1 MAIYKNTPP
10 IVTSGLVLA
19 LDAANPQSYIGDRN
33 ILNPYTW
40 TVSSGSIGVFNQNG
54 VTSENRR
61 LYATDPFGKSSV
73 VWGSY
78 PLGENNEDGGWNSAN
93 ISIDPTQMYRFSVWV
108 KRISNGTS
116 GNFYLGTYGANLAGS
131 NIGVA
136 QMDDNSVDTNPYWDI
151 ANIGTLTKDVWFLV
165 VGHIYPQNTTYTG
178 KHPDTGVYTV
188 ASGSTKVRNTSGNIG
203 TGDIKW
209 VTGSVYTRHRTYH
222 YYSLDTGS
230 QLQFFDPRIDLCNG
244 TQPSISDLVT
254 DRTRTW
260 YDISGN
266 LTTGSMVGTGFDN
279 NKKCILFASSSN
291 STCLFNNQSLYNFN
305 TGSFTIETLVR
316 LTATASGNV
325 NALWQKRV
333 NSGGIGSYPGYQYR
347 ILNLSTTQ
355 ASTIISVD
363 NGTGN
368 VNNSTYASG
377 GSGTLPYYT
386 FVHSILTF
394 NVSTLKVAEYRN
406 GTLINSEAQNSGVMT
421 GSFYNNNLDFRL
433 GKNDGNSL
441 DAEYY
446 FLRSYNRVLTATEV
460 TQNYNATKA
469 RFGL

>member
-10 IVTSGLVLA
+10 IVTNGLVLA
-19 LDAANPQSYIGDRN
+19 LHAANLRSYIGDRN

-78 PLGENNEDGGWNSAN
+78 PLGENNNDGGWDSAN
-93 ISIDPTQMYRFSVWV
+93 IPIDPTQMYRFSVWV

-136 QMDDNSVDTNPYWDI
+136 QMFNDGVNTNPYWDI

-178 KHPDTGVYTV
+178 KHPDSGVYTV
-188 ASGSTKVRNTSGNIG
+188 ASGSTKVRNISANIG
-203 TGDIKW
+203 TGDVKW
-209 VTGSVYTRHRTYH
+209 ITGSAYTRHRTYH
-222 YYSLDTGS
+222 YYSLDSGS

-305 TGSFTIETLVR
+305 TGSFTIESVVR
-316 LTATASGNV
+316 LTATASGGV
-325 NALWQKRV
+325 NALWQKRAGTT
-333 NSGGIGSYPGYQYR
+333 NIGFPSGYQYR
-347 ILNLSTTQ
+347 ILNSTTTN
-355 ASTIISVD
+355 AATIISVD
-363 NGTGN
+363 NGK
-368 VNNSTYASG
+368 G
-377 GSGTLPYYT
+377 GDDYTFINTNPSFPYYT
-386 FVHSILTF
+386 FIHSVVVF
-394 NVSTLKVAEYRN
+394 NSSSLKLSEYRN
-406 GTLINSEAQNSGVMT
+406 GVLVTSEAQNGGSMT

-441 DAEYY
+441 NAEYY
-446 FLRSYNRVLTATEV
+446 TVRAYNRVLSSAEV